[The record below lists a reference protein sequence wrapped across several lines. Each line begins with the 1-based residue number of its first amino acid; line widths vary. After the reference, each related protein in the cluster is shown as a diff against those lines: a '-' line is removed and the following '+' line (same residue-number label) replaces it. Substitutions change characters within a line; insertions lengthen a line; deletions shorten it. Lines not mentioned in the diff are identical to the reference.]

1 MEMMK
6 KVFDENFLWG
16 AASSAAQIEGA
27 FDADGK
33 GLSIWDIAP
42 AEKIRNGDSCHDGCD
57 HYHHFREDA
66 ALMKQ
71 MGLKSYRFSVSWPR
85 VMPEEGVI
93 NEKGLQFYSDLVD
106 ELLSAGIE
114 PMVTLYHWDLP
125 VWADKKGGWL
135 AEAIIPL
142 FQEYVKAVVD
152 KLSDRTAWWMVMN
165 EIHCFVWNGYLNGIH
180 APFQK
185 NVFNLNRLTRNVLK
199 AQAAGVRTIRMHA
212 VRKPMIGSA
221 VSAGAYIPLSEQAQ
235 DIEQAYRESFYSRVG
250 TTSNRWWSDPAVL
263 GKPASIYG
271 LFRSF
276 QKDMADIRCDFD
288 FIGINFYAPWLRKGT
303 AVPEDRR
310 SSLGWA
316 IDGRGLYWVLR
327 FYYQRYHLP
336 LLITENGIS
345 LDDRVSEDGS
355 VHDEKRIGYIRE
367 YLDGV
372 SRAVQEGIPVL
383 GYQYWSLTDN
393 FEWAEGYAP
402 RFGLIY
408 VDYETKKRIIKDS
421 GYAYADIIRKM

>member
-6 KVFDENFLWG
+6 KAFDENFLWG

-106 ELLSAGIE
+106 ELLNAGIE

-142 FQEYVKAVVD
+142 FKEYVKAVVD

-165 EIHCFVWNGYLNGIH
+165 EIHLV
-180 APFQK
+180 
-185 NVFNLNRLTRNVLK
+185 
-199 AQAAGVRTIRMHA
+199 
-212 VRKPMIGSA
+212 
-221 VSAGAYIPLSEQAQ
+221 
-235 DIEQAYRESFYSRVG
+235 
-250 TTSNRWWSDPAVL
+250 
-263 GKPASIYG
+263 
-271 LFRSF
+271 
-276 QKDMADIRCDFD
+276 
-288 FIGINFYAPWLRKGT
+288 
-303 AVPEDRR
+303 
-310 SSLGWA
+310 
-316 IDGRGLYWVLR
+316 
-327 FYYQRYHLP
+327 
-336 LLITENGIS
+336 
-345 LDDRVSEDGS
+345 
-355 VHDEKRIGYIRE
+355 
-367 YLDGV
+367 
-372 SRAVQEGIPVL
+372 
-383 GYQYWSLTDN
+383 
-393 FEWAEGYAP
+393 
-402 RFGLIY
+402 
-408 VDYETKKRIIKDS
+408 
-421 GYAYADIIRKM
+421 